1 MLTSGTW
8 DFLQANQTGNFYD
21 AQARALFHGAWNVP
35 ADIVNQEGIR
45 VGRRTYMY
53 FGPVPAVLR
62 MPILFFT
69 SRFDGRL
76 TEPSMLLAELVALIF
91 ASRLSWK
98 VRNLISASP
107 VSLSEA
113 ILTGASIMVLGVG
126 SELLFLASAPS
137 VYHEAEIWAVA
148 FALGAFDAITGF
160 LIRPSTKS
168 IALAGVFSGL
178 CLLTRAT
185 IGVGPIAALF
195 VLAVG
200 HLVVSM
206 RHRRTTFTAAPA
218 AQGGDRVLSP
228 PGHGA
233 DDPNWLGITERGN
246 TRWVALGAAGLIP
259 VCVYTWIN
267 EAKFHSFFSVPLE
280 DQVEAHLLPAY
291 MNVLVANGGK
301 QFGLKFLPTDL
312 LQYLRPDALRFSR
325 VFPFITFPPPA
336 TVIGHLLYF
345 SRGPASSVT
354 AMMPAIAAA
363 AIVGIF
369 FVFRSRRD
377 AMTDLVVLRVPLIGA
392 ALGAAGV
399 LVYLSIVQRAVGDL
413 MPLLVLAGIVG
424 FQVLVHRMITMA
436 RWTRRI
442 LLLGAGALAL
452 FGILATTSLSILF
465 QREMWTG
472 QPSSSRDQFVALQER
487 INKALFGE
495 PLSYERETHLPTRA
509 GPAGSLVILG
519 NCAALY
525 LSDGKEW
532 APVER
537 SGADGNWQLA
547 VTFPAIRGPAQTH
560 WPLVVTGTA
569 GAGDYVAVQ
578 PVGADRVKFAY
589 LFQDPSGPWLSG
601 PAVTVTPGH
610 RYLINVSV
618 EPSIGYIS
626 VSVNGTTVLS
636 YLSGT
641 RDPEHVTVGSSDL
654 GGPVASKFPGRV
666 KTIALAT
673 PTCDS
678 LLRSR

>member
-1 MLTSGTW
+1 MSFSPTRWFRRVPAGGAGSNYSAPPETRRRCYRRPVPFAEGDGADSRRRFVVACAIGIALSGVVVVWMLTSGTW

-76 TEPSMLLAELVALIF
+76 TEPSMLLAALVALIF

-98 VRNLISASP
+98 VRNLVSASP

-160 LIRPSTKS
+160 LIRPSTRS
-168 IALAGVFSGL
+168 IALAGVLSGL

-185 IGVGPIAALF
+185 VGVGPIAALL

-206 RHRRTTFTAAPA
+206 RRRRTTFSAAPA
-218 AQGGDRVLSP
+218 ALGGDRVLSP
-228 PGHGA
+228 PGQGA
-233 DDPNWLGITERGN
+233 DDPDWLGITERGN

-259 VCVYTWIN
+259 VGAYTWIN
-267 EAKFHSFFSVPLE
+267 EAKFHLFFSVRLE

-369 FVFRSRRD
+369 FVFRGRRD
-377 AMTDLVVLRVPLIGA
+377 GMTDLVVLRVPLIGA
-392 ALGAAGV
+392 ALGAVGV

-413 MPLLVLAGIVG
+413 LPFLVISGIVG
-424 FQVLVHRMITMA
+424 FQVLVHRVITMA

-442 LLLGAGALAL
+442 LLLGQAQWPCLAFWQPRHCQFCFSARCGPGSRVARAISSL
-452 FGILATTSLSILF
+452 HFKRGSIRRSLGSRSRTSA
-465 QREMWTG
+465 RRTC
-472 QPSSSRDQFVALQER
+472 PHAPDPRAHSSSLGTA
-487 INKALFGE
+487 
-495 PLSYERETHLPTRA
+495 PLSTCPT
-509 GPAGSLVILG
+509 
-519 NCAALY
+519 
-525 LSDGKEW
+525 
-532 APVER
+532 ER
-537 SGADGNWQLA
+537 SGGQ
-547 VTFPAIRGPAQTH
+547 
-560 WPLVVTGTA
+560 
-569 GAGDYVAVQ
+569 
-578 PVGADRVKFAY
+578 
-589 LFQDPSGPWLSG
+589 
-601 PAVTVTPGH
+601 
-610 RYLINVSV
+610 
-618 EPSIGYIS
+618 
-626 VSVNGTTVLS
+626 
-636 YLSGT
+636 
-641 RDPEHVTVGSSDL
+641 
-654 GGPVASKFPGRV
+654 
-666 KTIALAT
+666 
-673 PTCDS
+673 
-678 LLRSR
+678 